1 MKTNLIST
9 TASSTDRQDTSAH
22 PWFEW
27 AVAFF
32 STCFVVGLYLD
43 GWAHTHQL
51 PDTFFTPW
59 HAIIYSGVLGAALV
73 LAGTALLAGRNGA
86 PWREA
91 LPAGYPL
98 SLLGVGLFLITGVAD
113 FVWHSLFGI
122 EADLEALYS
131 PPHLVLAAAGALIAS
146 GPLRAAWH
154 QRQTSQATLWRAVL
168 SLTLLLAILSFFTS
182 ESHPFDHPWAWVR
195 LRPVALDARALGLPA
210 MPAAGVGSQELA
222 ETLGISSI
230 LIQSGMLIGLLL
242 LMVRRWDTR
251 LPLGWLTFIFALNA
265 AGMGIFHAT
274 PWVGPVA
281 LLAGIVADVLYCWL
295 QPDVRRPQALRLWSA
310 LVPLVLYGLYFL
322 ALLLVG
328 GIWWP
333 IHLWAGGIALAGVTG
348 WLMSYLILP
357 PALPEGSRAGTI
369 QHEA

>member
-9 TASSTDRQDTSAH
+9 TGSSIARHDMSAH

-32 STCFVVGLYLD
+32 STWFVVGLYLD

-73 LAGTALLAGRNGA
+73 LAGTALLAGRKGT

-91 LPAGYPL
+91 LPEGYRL
-98 SLLGVGLFLITGVAD
+98 SLLGVGLFLVTGVAD
-113 FVWHSLFGI
+113 FAWHSLFGI

-131 PPHLVLAAAGALIAS
+131 PPHLLLAAAGALIAT
-146 GPLRAAWH
+146 GPLRGAWY
-154 QRQTSQATLWRAVL
+154 QRQTSQATQWRAIL
-168 SLTLLLAILSFFTS
+168 SLTLLLAIFSFFTS

-195 LRPVALDARALGLPA
+195 LRPLVLDATALGLPA

-230 LIQSGMLIGLLL
+230 LLQSGLLMGLLL
-242 LMVRRWDTR
+242 LMIRRWGVQ
-251 LPLGWLTFIFALNA
+251 LPLGWLTFVFTLNA
-265 AGMGIFHAT
+265 VGMGIFHGT
-274 PWVGPVA
+274 PWVVLVGVVT
-281 LLAGIVADVLYCWL
+281 GVVADVLYRWL
-295 QPDVRRPQALRLWSA
+295 QPDVQQPQRLRLWSA
-310 LVPLVLYGLYFL
+310 MVPVVLYSLYFM
-322 ALLLVG
+322 ALLVVG

-348 WLMSYLILP
+348 WLMSYLIAP
-357 PALPEGSRAGTI
+357 PAFPELPHVEAR
-369 QHEA
+369 QHEV